1 MEFKNKIVWKT
12 GSRTTEL
19 VEKEG
24 VPFLQYRIL
33 QKEAA
38 VVHGFSTRLGGVST
52 GDAASMN
59 LSFNRDKSR
68 AAVEENY
75 RRIGNAIGFYPEQA
89 VASHQT
95 HTTNIRLVTEQDR
108 GKGVVRP
115 ADYTDV
121 DGFITDTPGIMLVTS
136 YADCVPLYFFDK
148 KNRAIGLSHSGWR
161 GTVNRMGKV
170 TLQRMKENFGTN
182 PEDVICCI
190 GPSICQDCYEVS
202 GDVIG
207 QFRENFE
214 EKDWNALYYKKK
226 NGKYQLNLW
235 EANRRILLQAGVP
248 EGQIAMPDIC
258 TCCNPELLFS
268 HRASKG
274 RRGNLSAFL
283 MLKET

>member
-1 MEFKNKIVWKT
+1 MEIIWKP
-12 GSRTTEL
+12 GARTTEL
-19 VEKEG
+19 MEREG

-38 VVHGFSTRLGGVST
+38 VVHGFSTRLGGVSS
-52 GDAASMN
+52 GDSASMN

-68 AAVEENY
+68 SAVEENY
-75 RRIGNAIGFYPEQA
+75 RRIGKAVGFKPEQA

-95 HTTNIRLVTEQDR
+95 HTTNIRLATEQDK
-108 GKGVVRP
+108 GKGVTRP

-136 YADCVPLYFFDK
+136 YADCVPLYFYDK
-148 KNRAIGLSHSGWR
+148 KNQAIGLSHSGWR

-170 TLQRMKENFGTN
+170 TLQRMKDAFGTR

-202 GDVIG
+202 ADVIG
-207 QFRENFE
+207 QFQESFD
-214 EKDWNALYYKKK
+214 EKDLNALYYRKE

-235 EANRRILLQAGVP
+235 EANHRILLQEGVP
-248 EGQIAMPDIC
+248 EEQIAMPDIC

>member
-1 MEFKNKIVWKT
+1 MEIIWKP
-12 GSRTTEL
+12 GERTTEL
-19 VEKEG
+19 IEREG
-24 VPFLQYRIL
+24 VPFLQYRVL
-33 QKEAA
+33 QKESA

-52 GDAASMN
+52 GDTASMN

-68 AAVEENY
+68 TAVEENY
-75 RRIGNAIGFYPEQA
+75 RRIGKAIGFIPEQA

-95 HTTNIRLVTEQDR
+95 HTVNIRLVTENDK
-108 GKGVVRP
+108 GKGVTKP

-121 DGFITDTPGIMLVTS
+121 DGFITNTPGIMLVTS
-136 YADCVPLYFFDK
+136 YADCVPLYFYDK
-148 KNRAIGLSHSGWR
+148 KNHAIGLSHSGWR
-161 GTVNRMGKV
+161 GTVNRMGKM
-170 TLQRMKENFGTN
+170 TLLRMKETFGTN

-202 GDVIG
+202 ADVIG
-207 QFRENFE
+207 QFRKGFE
-214 EKDWNALYYKKK
+214 EKDWDALYYKKE

-235 EANRRILLQAGVP
+235 EANRRILLQEGVP
-248 EGQIAMPDIC
+248 EGHIAMPDIC
-258 TCCNPELLFS
+258 TCCNPQLLFS